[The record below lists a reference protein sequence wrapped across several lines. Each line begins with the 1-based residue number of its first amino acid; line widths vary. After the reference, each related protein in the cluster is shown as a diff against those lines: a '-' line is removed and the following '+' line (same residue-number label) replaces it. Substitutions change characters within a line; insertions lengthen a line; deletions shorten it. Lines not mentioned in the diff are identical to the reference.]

1 MKQVLAALMMV
12 GFVVGGTAH
21 AADMKLG
28 YIDMNKALQETSAG
42 KKAKAEL
49 EKEFKAKRDELSKK
63 QADLKKMGEDFEK
76 KRAVLSD
83 DVRQRKQAE
92 LQQEM
97 MKWQEAAGQAQMN
110 MQTKEQDALKPIF
123 EKMQKAIERVAKDKG
138 YTMILEKSQSV
149 VWGTPENDV
158 TAQVVK
164 EFDSMK

>member
-1 MKQVLAALMMV
+1 MKLVIAALMMV
-12 GFVVGGTAH
+12 GSLAQ

-28 YIDMNKALQETSAG
+28 YIDMNKALQETAAG
-42 KKAKAEL
+42 KKAKGEL
-49 EKEFKAKRDELSKK
+49 EKEFKAKKDELQKK

-83 DVRQRKQAE
+83 DVRQKKQAE

-97 MKWQEAAGQAQMN
+97 MKWQESAGQAQMA
-110 MQTKEQDALKPIF
+110 MQAKEQEALKPILD
-123 EKMQKAIERVAKDKG
+123 KLQKAIERVAKDKG

-158 TAQVVK
+158 TGEVVK
-164 EFDSMK
+164 TFDTMK